1 MSEAL
6 IAQIVDRLP
15 SLTEAQILVL
25 NSVDTSVYVDSMVK
39 AIAADG
45 VEAQTELTMLQFG
58 DDTDP
63 GVWAIARIAILGI
76 LAQGKIVPADS
87 ALLVRAWT
95 DVIEP
100 FHSET
105 LAEVAETEVFEVE
118 NGLVQDPL
126 PVVEAPVEAPVV
138 PVEVAVESAPV
149 VEPSIPTDPAAGAI

>member
-1 MSEAL
+1 MSEEL

-15 SLTEAQILVL
+15 SLTEAQILAL

-76 LAQGKIVPADS
+76 LSQGKIDTADS
-87 ALLVRAWT
+87 ALLIRAWT

-100 FHSET
+100 FEGQSVEER
-105 LAEVAETEVFEVE
+105 LPLEPEVVEPVAEVAEVVDGTRVEPLDEV
-118 NGLVQDPL
+118 
-126 PVVEAPVEAPVV
+126 APVADPEAGV
-138 PVEVAVESAPV
+138 
-149 VEPSIPTDPAAGAI
+149 I

>member
-1 MSEAL
+1 MSEEL

-15 SLTEAQILVL
+15 SLTEAQILAL

-45 VEAQTELTMLQFG
+45 VEAQTELTMFQFG

-76 LAQGKIVPADS
+76 LSQGKIDTADS
-87 ALLVRAWT
+87 ALLIRAWT

-100 FHSET
+100 FEGQSVEER
-105 LAEVAETEVFEVE
+105 LPLEPEVV
-118 NGLVQDPL
+118 
-126 PVVEAPVEAPVV
+126 APVADPEAGV
-138 PVEVAVESAPV
+138 
-149 VEPSIPTDPAAGAI
+149 I

>member
-1 MSEAL
+1 ML
-6 IAQIVDRLP
+6 
-15 SLTEAQILVL
+15 
-25 NSVDTSVYVDSMVK
+25 K
-39 AIAADG
+39 AIEADG
-45 VEAQTELTMLQFG
+45 VEAQTEFAMAQFG
-58 DDTDP
+58 DNTDS

-76 LAQGKIVPADS
+76 LAQGKIDSADS

-126 PVVEAPVEAPVV
+126 PVVEAPVDAPVA

-149 VEPSIPTDPAAGAI
+149 IEPPVPADPAVGAI